1 MRYNETR
8 MLGYIRYKTKETLE
22 EDPEFDG
29 FFRISPKFCG
39 KGTGLSAKEQEEA
52 LAELEKVG
60 KVILRKENGIT
71 YAKAVVL
78 NPKKQEKQTG
88 KRRPSIRDKPENEAV
103 RRWKKLSLH
112 PPVYSHNM
120 HIRDY
125 LDEADL
131 KYPDPEYWEGGED
144 DD

>member
-1 MRYNETR
+1 MNYDENQ
-8 MLGYIRYKTKETLE
+8 MLEYIEYLYKGMKKYDEH
-22 EDPEFDG
+22 FNSYV
-29 FFRISPKFCG
+29 RI
-39 KGTGLSAKEQEEA
+39 
-52 LAELEKVG
+52 
-60 KVILRKENGIT
+60 
-71 YAKAVVL
+71 
-78 NPKKQEKQTG
+78 NPKKCEANKGINAQQQNRALHRLMDTG
-88 KRRPSIRDKPENEAV
+88 VIKGYQDYGSYYVKIVKKMKHNQKHDSRPSIRDKPENEAV